1 MKTACATCYYDIALF
16 SAHIVPHWLV
26 VYLRLCCCSALVL
39 LIMMLYMPLRVLAAG
54 DIKGKV
60 TDKISGEPLA
70 GVNIVVK
77 GTNNGGVTNLRGE
90 YFIRNV
96 AAGEATLVASYL
108 GFDKTEVKVTV
119 VDGEAVTKSFTMK
132 PTAVLTDEVVI
143 SANLEGQQKA
153 LNQQRTA
160 DNIKNIVS
168 ADLISRFPDLNVG
181 EALQRV
187 PGVQI
192 ERNRGEGNRVQL
204 RGTPFSFTTVTV
216 NGEQMVSTEEQGSR
230 GASLDLIPVDLLGSM
245 EITKALT
252 PDQDGDA
259 IGGSVNLR
267 TPTAKGLK
275 PRIKAELGGGYN
287 NLVGGLTGIGKI
299 GWNQRFFEDDKVDD
313 GRLGI
318 RTDFTFYSAN
328 IGEDRIEVTDWGLR
342 RFAPSVIADPKFND
356 HRIGDSVFVMN
367 DYRYRDQ
374 NTQRRRIGA
383 GLTLDY
389 KFNNTSNITF
399 DVQYSNIN
407 DEDVRRVLRFRPNSG
422 TFVTPEFSRLG
433 RMQIQTSNR
442 IIKRDVINL
451 SLTGEARLDNWLIDY
466 GASFSLN
473 RAERIFPR
481 INFNAR
487 DIDLEIQGLYTDLP
501 RAVATTR
508 DIYNPLTYNDFQSYA
523 DDNIRN
529 NGRNMTARIN
539 ASMNYQLGDYVGVLK
554 VGAKGRSVNN
564 ARSRYNVDYNF
575 VGAPDENEMFARF
588 RDNFED
594 VRFYNRQLRI
604 GPTIDHI
611 RMREYWLAN
620 RSNPER
626 FLADSNS
633 IRRISDP
640 YFWDANEAILSAYA
654 MTRLL
659 VDKWMFLGGVRVEH
673 TQLVN
678 AANQVRAT
686 GDRWLSTTPRS
697 ESANYTF
704 VLPSVHVKYSPTELL
719 NLRGAL
725 TWSYARPDF
734 NQYVPIEDINPEGL
748 VVTRG
753 NPSVRPSGAMNVDI
767 LGEYFL
773 PNVGIISGG
782 VFYKRIDRFVY
793 TKIDFRPV
801 EEFGL
806 DGLTSDRVRFI
817 TYDNGEVATVLGAEV
832 NVQANLDFLPFP
844 FNGLGVYANYTY
856 AYSNAFTQTRQN
868 ISFPGQS
875 PHSGNVALSYDIE
888 GFAIKGSLNY
898 NGRFI
903 LNIGPDA
910 ARDEY
915 AEQRWQLDVNTSY
928 RFGKYR
934 VYAEFLNLLNEPRLE
949 FFGIRSRISN
959 VEYYGWNMRFGVSYT
974 M

>member
-1 MKTACATCYYDIALF
+1 MYVLF
-16 SAHIVPHWLV
+16 LFCS
-26 VYLRLCCCSALVL
+26 SALSC
-39 LIMMLYMPLRVLAAG
+39 LIRLKAYVLATLVLYFTSLPALASG

-60 TDKISGEPLA
+60 TDKITGDPLA
-70 GVNIVVK
+70 GVNVIVK
-77 GTNNGGVTNLRGE
+77 GTSNGGVTNLRGE
-90 YFIRNV
+90 YLIRNV
-96 AAGEATLVASYL
+96 AAGEVTLVASYL
-108 GFDKTEVKVTV
+108 GFDKVELTVTV
-119 VDGEAVTKSFTMK
+119 VNGEIVARSFTMK
-132 PTAVLTDEVVI
+132 PSAILTDEVVV

-216 NGEQMVSTEEQGSR
+216 NGEQIVSTEEQGSR

-287 NLVGGLTGIGKI
+287 NLVGGLTGIGKL
-299 GWNQRFFEDDKVDD
+299 GWNQRFFEDAGVDD

-318 RTDFTFYSAN
+318 RADLTFYSAN

-356 HRIGDSVFVMN
+356 HRVGDSVFVMN

-374 NTQRRRIGA
+374 TTQRRRIGA
-383 GLTLDY
+383 GLTFDY
-389 KFNNTSNITF
+389 KFNNTSNIIF

-422 TFVTPEFSRLG
+422 TFVTPEFARLG

-442 IIKRDVINL
+442 IIKRDVVNM
-451 SLTGEARLDNWLIDY
+451 SLTGETRLQNWLIDY
-466 GASFSLN
+466 GASLSLN

-501 RAVATTR
+501 RAIAPTR
-508 DIYNPLTYNDFQSYA
+508 DIYNPLTYTDFQSYA

-529 NGRNMTARIN
+529 AGRNMTARIN
-539 ASMNYQLGDYVGVLK
+539 ASTGYQLGEYVGMLK
-554 VGAKGRSVNN
+554 VGAKARSVNN

-575 VGAPDENEMFARF
+575 VGAPDQSEFFARF
-588 RDNFED
+588 RSDFED
-594 VRFYNRQLRI
+594 IRFYNRQLRM
-604 GPTIDHI
+604 GPTVDHI
-611 RMREYWLAN
+611 RMREYWEAN

-626 FLADSNS
+626 FLADSNG

-640 YFWDANEAILSAYA
+640 YFWDANETILSGYA

-659 VDKWMFLGGVRVEH
+659 MDKWMFLAGVRVEH
-673 TQLVN
+673 TALN
-678 AANQVRAT
+678 NTANRVRAT
-686 GDRWLSTTPRS
+686 ASRWERTDTLRET
-697 ESANYTF
+697 ANYTF
-704 VLPSVHVKYSPTELL
+704 VLPSFHIKYSPMELL

-748 VVTRG
+748 TVTRG
-753 NPSVRPSGAMNVDI
+753 NPSIRPSGAMNVD
-767 LGEYFL
+767 LLAEYFL
-773 PNVGIISGG
+773 PNVGVISGG
-782 VFYKRIDRFVY
+782 LFYKRIDRFVY

-801 EEFGL
+801 EEFGI
-806 DGLTSDRVRFI
+806 DGLASDRVRFT

-844 FNGLGVYANYTY
+844 FNGLGAYFNYTY
-856 AYSNAFTQTRQN
+856 AYSNAFTQTRTN
-868 ISFPGQS
+868 IQFPGQS
-875 PHSGNVALSYDIE
+875 PHSGNVALSYDIG

-903 LNIGPDA
+903 LNIGPDPQ
-910 ARDEY
+910 RDEY

-928 RFGKYR
+928 RFDKYR
-934 VYAEFLNLLNEPRLE
+934 LYAEFLNLLNEPRLE

-959 VEYYGWNMRFGVSYT
+959 VEYYGWSMRFGVSYT